1 MATSSITHNFV
12 IKGDAVERFA
22 DALEVSFNMEVPE
35 RPPCGREVTDPEE
48 IKALTMKWLKN
59 YGPHKNA

>member
-22 DALEVSFNMEVPE
+22 NALETSFNMEVPE
-35 RPPCGREVTDPEE
+35 TPPAGSFMTTPQESRE
-48 IKALTMKWLKN
+48 LLRKWRERYASN
-59 YGPHKNA
+59 GN

>member
-22 DALEVSFNMEVPE
+22 NALEKSFNMEVPDSLGYTKE
-35 RPPCGREVTDPEE
+35 FLSRC
-48 IKALTMKWLKN
+48 AN
-59 YGPHKNA
+59 